1 MKLEKSIAEK
11 LIISGI
17 PNQDP
22 IAVYFEDIGPGQGK
36 ITITCFNDCWSYFW
50 GGMGKKTPIREFFRS
65 CNTSYIAHKLSPET
79 EGTVYD
85 FCQLPQHAKKRIC
98 ELRRDDDLSETKARE
113 LFDEADRLYAADDV
127 SDLDRDIMFE
137 IYGEDW
143 YDCLPRQAN
152 HKYEYLCRIIELVK
166 EAILK
171 ESEQCGEI
179 NSLNN
184 AEVIE
189 NLREQ
194 NKAMAAVFTKI
205 ADYLGVEQGD
215 VPGLLEEITMLKESA
230 ELLSRMADLIE
241 ALRPFVDA
249 FDKIKECHLSD
260 NNELQAFKDSNLVIP
275 SMSIGHF
282 RKLHEAF
289 NRLKGK

>member
-1 MKLEKSIAEK
+1 MKLEKSIVEK
-11 LIISGI
+11 LLISGI
-17 PNQDP
+17 QNQDP
-22 IAVYFEDIGPGQGK
+22 IAVYFEDIGSGLGK
-36 ITITCFNDCWSYFW
+36 ITISCFNDCWSYFW
-50 GGMGKKTPIREFFRS
+50 GSIGKETLIREFFRS
-65 CNTSYIAHKLSPET
+65 CNTGYLAHKFSPET

-113 LFDEADRLYAADDV
+113 LFDKVEYLCTPDDV
-127 SDLDRDIMFE
+127 RDLDRDLMFE
-137 IYGEDW
+137 IYGDDW

-152 HKYEYLCRIIELVK
+152 HKYEYLCRIIKIVK

-171 ESEQCGEI
+171 EPEQCDEAS
-179 NSLNN
+179 NLNN

-189 NLREQ
+189 NLRES

-230 ELLSRMADLIE
+230 ELLNRMADLID

-275 SMSIGHF
+275 SMVIGHF
-282 RKLHEAF
+282 RKLHEAYSKF
-289 NRLKGK
+289 KGV